1 MRLHLPPQ
9 DLCGCS
15 RLVGLHCLLYTLIA
29 CLISNAEDD
38 PDAEGHLPPGCLPA
52 LRLLRLRATD
62 DDRYYFE
69 GEPVW
74 LPGELS
80 AATSLTSLH
89 VEGPEVTV
97 RTLSEW
103 WDQVEPPSPG
113 QIPDSEDL
121 ENDALSEH
129 AQWVPSVE
137 LPGPYFCLPRLREL
151 SLLSCGLEAVP
162 EFVAGGAAVAWQL
175 AHAIAALVACLGA
188 APACGRRNTRACPDG
203 SSGLHA
209 SHTRLCVQRKLLPC

>member
-38 PDAEGHLPPGCLPA
+38 PDAEGRLPPGCLPA
-52 LRLLRLRATD
+52 LRLLRLRATE
-62 DDRYYFE
+62 DDRHFVE
-69 GEPVW
+69 GEPAW

-80 AATSLTSLH
+80 AVTSLTSLH

-113 QIPDSEDL
+113 QAPDSEDL

-137 LPGPYFCLPRLREL
+137 LLGPYFCLPRLREL

-162 EFVAGGAAVAWQL
+162 EFVAGEGRKVGAALAGRLAPHLRAGVARR
-175 AHAIAALVACLGA
+175 HATGHWNCPACLTHQVVCCSLA
-188 APACGRRNTRACPDG
+188 YLCRPA
-203 SSGLHA
+203 
-209 SHTRLCVQRKLLPC
+209 